1 MSWVRRYG
9 ALIRNAWLVDL
20 QYRASIVLWLLWGVT
35 EPAIALG
42 IWWAIAGSGTGG
54 GYARASKYGV
64 FTPCDVGM
72 CSFAACG
79 LTVARSGH
87 PRSVATGTH
96 LGVGVFVAAGVRY
109 LASGG
114 ARAAAVVAMAAS
126 SASVAWTWAT
136 AAQTATLSCP
146 SPWPRYSLAFTA
158 NATMFRLGDR
168 TLALRLLGADPHAT
182 FEATSPYS
190 VPTQYFTAAYRGPV
204 QSYRRLRRRCYLL

>member
-1 MSWVRRYG
+1 M
-9 ALIRNAWLVDL
+9 
-20 QYRASIVLWLLWGVT
+20 
-35 EPAIALG
+35 
-42 IWWAIAGSGTGG
+42 G

-87 PRSVATGTH
+87 PGSVAPGAH
-96 LGVGVFVAAGVRY
+96 LGVGVVAAAGVHY

-136 AAQTATLSCP
+136 AAQTAALSCP
-146 SPWPRYSLAFTA
+146 SPGPRYWLAFA
-158 NATMFRLGDR
+158 ASSS
-168 TLALRLLGADPHAT
+168 ALR
-182 FEATSPYS
+182 
-190 VPTQYFTAAYRGPV
+190 
-204 QSYRRLRRRCYLL
+204 